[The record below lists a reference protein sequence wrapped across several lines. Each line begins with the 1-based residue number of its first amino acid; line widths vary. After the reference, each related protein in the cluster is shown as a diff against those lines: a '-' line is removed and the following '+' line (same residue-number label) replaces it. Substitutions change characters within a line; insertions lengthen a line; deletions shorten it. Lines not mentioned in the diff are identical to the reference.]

1 MSWGSDTNANK
12 FKKSYI
18 QGFLDISG
26 GNLIVESSSVIQVM
40 SNEYAGQPALL
51 IKPDRFSV
59 FTGQSSYDISYE
71 TFAAL
76 GFLGTSYE
84 YTTADIYNRIQ
95 FIASNTLEGNKTL
108 IGSDA
113 SYTDLIVYGNVETRS
128 NGNIIG
134 AKNLLLTGDAS
145 LNQKLYVASNVRM
158 DADLSVNQNLYVT
171 GRSQLNNDVSMNRN
185 VDIGTGNNSV
195 AINKDISA
203 NIALDVSG
211 ATVFRGPVSINQDV
225 SFNQSLKVGTDLSVN
240 RYLYVGNNALFNTDV
255 SINQNLFVSGKATIG
270 RPPTSTAYEFDL
282 SGQQRI
288 YEPTGTR
295 ASATVG
301 SLVFEHGDASGV
313 SSIVFL
319 SKNNPGGDYAYI
331 QYEENVDGASEKGV
345 LTIGVE
351 NDAGSAG
358 SSDRMSLYAAGGSGF
373 VGVNTKTPI
382 FHLDISGT
390 ANVSSTLT
398 TNVIDPSN
406 AGSKMTIAQSQIAGN
421 LDIGNNSG
429 RTGPINIGTANT
441 SKTITVGGASS
452 GTTTIQGGTITIN
465 PASILELGNN
475 DADVAISIGR
485 DQTTGTLDIGNNTGR
500 TAAIN
505 IGTGSSSKTM
515 SIGGAA
521 TTLQMYGVDA
531 SFAGNVK
538 LGSGNKFVAINKDVS
553 ANIALDVSGATVLR
567 GITSTLSDV
576 SINGKLLVSG
586 DVSLNQKLFVNND
599 VSFNSNLSV
608 GQALTVNNR
617 ALFSADVSLNKN
629 TRLGTGIN
637 SVAINKDISSQY
649 ALDVSGTTSLRGPL
663 YTLSD
668 VSINGKLSVGGDIS
682 LNGNISIGTTLQTI
696 GAGLKQPPVPMTANV
711 TNIPSHGSYYAYTSS
726 LTENLNIFHLFDN
739 NANTSVNTPYGYTI
753 FADPSTVNFWGGTDT
768 ISDVTTTAYPGFRFH
783 LDLPYQINLSRFD
796 YRNTNSGRYPA
807 QGSMLGSNNGT
818 SWYNIYNFDLSGTY
832 NNNSGQTGAQDF
844 SFNTASNTGF
854 YSKYAL
860 VIKSIACTP
869 PDASKNA
876 TRLGIS
882 EIKLYGNN
890 NILSTQSI
898 GATSIGV
905 SDNLTVGATA
915 NFNGN
920 VTIGNTDNVYNR
932 TGAARLLIMEPSGTV
947 ASATSGS
954 LVLQHGDASGVSS
967 IVFRSTNDV
976 GSDYA
981 YIQYQESV
989 GSGTAQK
996 GLLTIGVENDAG
1008 SGTTADRM
1016 SLYAAGGSGFIGLN
1030 TLDPQYHLDLSG
1042 NARISGTV
1050 IASLDVSLNRNVDI
1064 GSGNNSVSIN
1074 KDISSNFALDVSGI
1088 TNLRAPLYTVA
1099 DVSINGKLF
1108 ATGDAS
1114 FNTNLFV
1121 GQDLSVNRFLY
1132 VNNAT
1137 LFNGDVSTNQNLYV
1151 AGKATFGRPPA
1162 TGGTYELDMSGQMRI
1177 YELVGSNVISNT
1189 SLATLTLEHADAS
1202 GASSIMF
1209 KSPSTT
1215 SNGDYAYIKYQDLSG
1230 ATTNAG
1236 LLTIG
1241 IENDPTATTTRD
1253 RISLYAAGGSGFI
1266 GLNTLDPS
1274 FNLDVSGNANVS
1286 SSLFV
1291 NTINPSSAGS
1301 TLNIASTQTNGIIN
1315 IATEATRTANINIG
1329 NQAATNTIRL
1339 GNFDICNNSIRG
1351 RSGQSVTVF
1360 SSYNLTGGLR
1370 IGESMTGGIHQYSFN
1385 TTSGSVQIAGF
1396 SRGSGNIEIGC
1407 GNNNASHTM
1416 SIGTGETNAGKLN
1429 IANGALSTGSINI
1442 LDGSGSTGTAII
1454 GRNSAIQIVNSA
1466 TTTVDVSATGL
1477 LTLRGSSLNV
1487 IGATLFNSDVSM
1499 NQNTR
1504 LGAGNNSVAIN
1515 KDISSQYA
1523 LDVSGTTNLIGPL
1536 YTLGDVSLGQKLFVS
1551 SDVSINTNLYVGGD
1565 VSINGNLSVA
1575 NSVFLLNSDISTNQ
1589 NLYVAGRATFGS
1601 PPISG
1606 TTYELDVSGQMRI
1619 YEQTGSNVTS
1629 NTSVA
1634 TLTLEH
1640 ADASGASSIM
1650 FKSPSTASNGD
1661 YAYIKYQD
1669 LSGATTNAG
1678 LLTIGIENDPTATN
1692 ADKISLYAAGGSG
1705 YVGVNTLN
1713 PGYNLDVSGN
1723 VNVSSTFYTNT
1734 IESLTSSSTL
1744 TIAGTDRTGT
1754 INIGH
1759 SGSSARII
1767 SIGSSDARLFLGGSQ
1782 IRLRDTGNG
1791 SVSFGRISSDTTQD
1805 STGVTLLSGVNTTG
1819 SVRIMDGSGSTGTTT
1834 IGRNNAIQIVNSAT
1848 TTVDVSATGL
1858 LTLRGSSLNVVGA
1871 TRFNS
1876 DVSFNQNAKLGA
1888 GTNAIAINKD
1898 ISSNFALD
1906 ISGATNFRGVISTLS
1921 DISVN
1926 GRLFTSGDVSLNQK
1940 LFVNGDASFNAD
1952 ILVGQ
1957 DLSVNRFLYAANN
1970 ALFNTDVSINQNLY
1984 VSGRTAIG
1992 RPPTNTTYELDV
2004 SGQMRIYETVGTS
2017 ASGNNGSLTLEHG
2030 DASGV
2035 SSIVFR
2041 SKNNNASDYG
2051 YLQYQEN
2058 VGGSSEKGLLTLG
2071 IENDAAGGASDRISL
2086 YAAGGIGFVGVNT
2099 KDPSY
2104 HLDISGS
2111 TKVSG
2116 NTILTLDVSMNRN
2129 AQIGAGSNSVSINKD
2144 ISSQYALD
2152 ISGAT
2157 NFRGIINTLS
2167 DISVNGRL
2175 FTSGDVSLNQK
2186 LFVRNDISTNSN
2198 VYVGNT
2204 VFTNKIDTVGNTAN
2218 IDIGATQSS
2227 GIINI
2232 GGLSG
2237 RTGGINIGTNTNT
2250 SSAFTIQLGH
2260 AAGVG
2265 PNINIGLWNY
2275 NGSNGVLRYANNGQF
2290 GAVGDLNLFS
2300 GATSTLNLGS
2310 TMTGG
2315 IINVGPNIATASSTE
2330 LNIATGSALTGNINL
2345 GRGPAIK
2352 IANGTSTN
2360 IDISASGTLALRGTT
2375 VTAPT
2380 TALDN
2385 SSNQVATTAFVKNNI
2400 SNLVAGAGDALDT
2413 LYELSNAI
2421 NNDASFGYNIVTS
2434 IGLRA
2439 YDTSVVHITGTESIA
2454 GNKTFTNDTV
2464 IGGNLTTVQKGV
2476 FGYGTAPVGTPYEFD
2491 ISGQMRIYEQTGS
2504 DVTGN
2509 TSVATLTLEHGD
2521 ASGASSIMFKSP
2533 STASNGDYAYI
2544 KYQDLSGT
2552 STTTNAGLL
2561 TIGVEN
2567 DPTAATTRDRIS
2579 LYAAGGSGF
2588 IGINTLDPSFNLDIS
2603 GNANVRNTLI
2613 TNSIDVSNAASTLT
2627 IAESQT
2633 TGIINIGAGSRTSG
2647 AINLA
2652 TGSGNQSTAL
2662 NWGTSSN
2669 SGQLTFRGGTF
2680 NFSSTGNLTFNS
2692 SYSELT
2698 ANIIT
2703 GTRTSGTVN
2712 LVTGNPS
2719 GATTNAFT
2727 GNATNNAILNIATG
2741 SRTAGS
2747 DINIANNTSS
2757 AETLNIGTGAGR
2769 SGTINIGTGNT
2780 GTKTIGIGGSLTTI
2794 NLTGKSVTATSDV
2807 SLNANTQV
2815 GAGSNSVAINKDIS
2829 SQYALDISGETNMR
2843 GNLSLVGG
2851 NVIVNGT
2858 VLSTAGTGTSLTT
2871 QGVKVGTDT
2880 NYYVTVD
2887 KANFYNDPSLVI
2899 YYNFDTSVN
2908 GYKIENMAATGSTF
2922 DGSFN
2927 VSGTSTTTGMIDTT
2941 TKKFGAASLKNNP
2954 VSPISNAGVYVP
2966 NASSIPISTTMT
2978 FSMWVNKLGTPVAG
2992 QLDRIFEYSS
3002 GATVDEN
3009 NSIALDISSSGVIIP
3024 ILTNGITPC
3033 LGTLT
3038 SPILSYN
3045 ICDGSW
3051 NHIVWTITPSTSYIY
3066 INGAIKHYDSI
3077 TTAVPT
3083 TSRSSAYIAFTQFSA
3098 GTRDF
3103 SGNIDDYRYYSGK
3116 ALNQAEIYQLY
3127 NNTFFNLDICGGF
3140 LANGSSVIYEPS
3152 GSRATANSGTL
3163 TLIHGDASGASSIM
3177 FKSVNDPLE
3186 YGYIQYEENTVG
3198 STGYHYGLMTIGIE
3212 NDAGT
3217 PAAYT
3222 DQADRVSLYPSGGQG
3237 FVGVNTKTPY
3247 YSLDVSGT
3255 MRILEGAGTSAA
3267 PTAGSLILEHTA
3279 VGGTSS
3285 IMFKGPNTT
3294 TSDYAYVQYTD
3305 VSSVVQSLLKY
3316 DLSINSPTTLTG
3328 LATLA
3333 STGTSNTNTT
3343 FWPTDNSFAWFS
3355 NTESIN
3361 NVVTPAFC
3369 LSFNQVNVTTGGT
3382 AISPLRMNY
3391 LETSYTMGSAADI
3404 TFSAW
3409 IRPSGIDISQSTPG
3423 RIYILY
3429 AANGG
3434 TSGTGVIDMYIEINS
3449 NTNKGKLYCL
3459 INADGTNYQL
3469 TNVAINQ
3476 NAWNHV
3482 ALSFSSTNKNGQ
3494 LYLNNVPA
3502 TNELTGFN
3510 GKVLNYLDKFW
3521 IGNNYNGTTATNWL
3535 KGFRGRMAFINIFD
3549 KALPASDIAYLYNN
3563 PAYNVATNPERG
3575 LLTIGVENDTGI
3587 INNDRIVLWP
3597 GAGTGYV
3604 GINTRTPTATLDV
3617 SGTVQAVS
3625 YNATSDYRL
3634 KENVSPLDSLFNVD
3648 KLSPVTYT
3656 LKGSGKQDIGFI
3668 AHEVQELYP
3677 FLVNGVKDGPNTQS
3691 INYNGFIGILT
3702 KEIKDL
3708 KAKVQEQ
3715 EARLETM
3722 EKLLLNK

>member
-1 MSWGSDTNANK
+1 
-12 FKKSYI
+12 
-18 QGFLDISG
+18 
-26 GNLIVESSSVIQVM
+26 
-40 SNEYAGQPALL
+40 
-51 IKPDRFSV
+51 
-59 FTGQSSYDISYE
+59 
-71 TFAAL
+71 
-76 GFLGTSYE
+76 
-84 YTTADIYNRIQ
+84 
-95 FIASNTLEGNKTL
+95 
-108 IGSDA
+108 
-113 SYTDLIVYGNVETRS
+113 
-128 NGNIIG
+128 
-134 AKNLLLTGDAS
+134 
-145 LNQKLYVASNVRM
+145 
-158 DADLSVNQNLYVT
+158 
-171 GRSQLNNDVSMNRN
+171 
-185 VDIGTGNNSV
+185 
-195 AINKDISA
+195 
-203 NIALDVSG
+203 
-211 ATVFRGPVSINQDV
+211 
-225 SFNQSLKVGTDLSVN
+225 
-240 RYLYVGNNALFNTDV
+240 
-255 SINQNLFVSGKATIG
+255 
-270 RPPTSTAYEFDL
+270 
-282 SGQQRI
+282 
-288 YEPTGTR
+288 
-295 ASATVG
+295 
-301 SLVFEHGDASGV
+301 
-313 SSIVFL
+313 
-319 SKNNPGGDYAYI
+319 
-331 QYEENVDGASEKGV
+331 
-345 LTIGVE
+345 
-351 NDAGSAG
+351 
-358 SSDRMSLYAAGGSGF
+358 
-373 VGVNTKTPI
+373 
-382 FHLDISGT
+382 
-390 ANVSSTLT
+390 
-398 TNVIDPSN
+398 
-406 AGSKMTIAQSQIAGN
+406 
-421 LDIGNNSG
+421 
-429 RTGPINIGTANT
+429 
-441 SKTITVGGASS
+441 
-452 GTTTIQGGTITIN
+452 
-465 PASILELGNN
+465 
-475 DADVAISIGR
+475 
-485 DQTTGTLDIGNNTGR
+485 
-500 TAAIN
+500 
-505 IGTGSSSKTM
+505 
-515 SIGGAA
+515 
-521 TTLQMYGVDA
+521 
-531 SFAGNVK
+531 
-538 LGSGNKFVAINKDVS
+538 
-553 ANIALDVSGATVLR
+553 
-567 GITSTLSDV
+567 
-576 SINGKLLVSG
+576 
-586 DVSLNQKLFVNND
+586 
-599 VSFNSNLSV
+599 
-608 GQALTVNNR
+608 
-617 ALFSADVSLNKN
+617 
-629 TRLGTGIN
+629 
-637 SVAINKDISSQY
+637 
-649 ALDVSGTTSLRGPL
+649 
-663 YTLSD
+663 
-668 VSINGKLSVGGDIS
+668 
-682 LNGNISIGTTLQTI
+682 
-696 GAGLKQPPVPMTANV
+696 
-711 TNIPSHGSYYAYTSS
+711 
-726 LTENLNIFHLFDN
+726 
-739 NANTSVNTPYGYTI
+739 
-753 FADPSTVNFWGGTDT
+753 
-768 ISDVTTTAYPGFRFH
+768 
-783 LDLPYQINLSRFD
+783 
-796 YRNTNSGRYPA
+796 
-807 QGSMLGSNNGT
+807 
-818 SWYNIYNFDLSGTY
+818 
-832 NNNSGQTGAQDF
+832 
-844 SFNTASNTGF
+844 
-854 YSKYAL
+854 
-860 VIKSIACTP
+860 
-869 PDASKNA
+869 
-876 TRLGIS
+876 
-882 EIKLYGNN
+882 
-890 NILSTQSI
+890 
-898 GATSIGV
+898 
-905 SDNLTVGATA
+905 
-915 NFNGN
+915 
-920 VTIGNTDNVYNR
+920 
-932 TGAARLLIMEPSGTV
+932 
-947 ASATSGS
+947 
-954 LVLQHGDASGVSS
+954 
-967 IVFRSTNDV
+967 
-976 GSDYA
+976 
-981 YIQYQESV
+981 
-989 GSGTAQK
+989 
-996 GLLTIGVENDAG
+996 
-1008 SGTTADRM
+1008 
-1016 SLYAAGGSGFIGLN
+1016 
-1030 TLDPQYHLDLSG
+1030 
-1042 NARISGTV
+1042 
-1050 IASLDVSLNRNVDI
+1050 
-1064 GSGNNSVSIN
+1064 
-1074 KDISSNFALDVSGI
+1074 
-1088 TNLRAPLYTVA
+1088 
-1099 DVSINGKLF
+1099 
-1108 ATGDAS
+1108 
-1114 FNTNLFV
+1114 
-1121 GQDLSVNRFLY
+1121 
-1132 VNNAT
+1132 
-1137 LFNGDVSTNQNLYV
+1137 
-1151 AGKATFGRPPA
+1151 
-1162 TGGTYELDMSGQMRI
+1162 
-1177 YELVGSNVISNT
+1177 
-1189 SLATLTLEHADAS
+1189 
-1202 GASSIMF
+1202 
-1209 KSPSTT
+1209 
-1215 SNGDYAYIKYQDLSG
+1215 
-1230 ATTNAG
+1230 
-1236 LLTIG
+1236 
-1241 IENDPTATTTRD
+1241 
-1253 RISLYAAGGSGFI
+1253 
-1266 GLNTLDPS
+1266 
-1274 FNLDVSGNANVS
+1274 
-1286 SSLFV
+1286 
-1291 NTINPSSAGS
+1291 
-1301 TLNIASTQTNGIIN
+1301 
-1315 IATEATRTANINIG
+1315 
-1329 NQAATNTIRL
+1329 
-1339 GNFDICNNSIRG
+1339 
-1351 RSGQSVTVF
+1351 
-1360 SSYNLTGGLR
+1360 
-1370 IGESMTGGIHQYSFN
+1370 
-1385 TTSGSVQIAGF
+1385 
-1396 SRGSGNIEIGC
+1396 
-1407 GNNNASHTM
+1407 
-1416 SIGTGETNAGKLN
+1416 
-1429 IANGALSTGSINI
+1429 
-1442 LDGSGSTGTAII
+1442 
-1454 GRNSAIQIVNSA
+1454 
-1466 TTTVDVSATGL
+1466 
-1477 LTLRGSSLNV
+1477 
-1487 IGATLFNSDVSM
+1487 
-1499 NQNTR
+1499 
-1504 LGAGNNSVAIN
+1504 
-1515 KDISSQYA
+1515 
-1523 LDVSGTTNLIGPL
+1523 
-1536 YTLGDVSLGQKLFVS
+1536 
-1551 SDVSINTNLYVGGD
+1551 
-1565 VSINGNLSVA
+1565 
-1575 NSVFLLNSDISTNQ
+1575 
-1589 NLYVAGRATFGS
+1589 
-1601 PPISG
+1601 
-1606 TTYELDVSGQMRI
+1606 
-1619 YEQTGSNVTS
+1619 
-1629 NTSVA
+1629 
-1634 TLTLEH
+1634 
-1640 ADASGASSIM
+1640 
-1650 FKSPSTASNGD
+1650 
-1661 YAYIKYQD
+1661 
-1669 LSGATTNAG
+1669 
-1678 LLTIGIENDPTATN
+1678 
-1692 ADKISLYAAGGSG
+1692 
-1705 YVGVNTLN
+1705 
-1713 PGYNLDVSGN
+1713 
-1723 VNVSSTFYTNT
+1723 
-1734 IESLTSSSTL
+1734 
-1744 TIAGTDRTGT
+1744 
-1754 INIGH
+1754 
-1759 SGSSARII
+1759 
-1767 SIGSSDARLFLGGSQ
+1767 
-1782 IRLRDTGNG
+1782 
-1791 SVSFGRISSDTTQD
+1791 
-1805 STGVTLLSGVNTTG
+1805 
-1819 SVRIMDGSGSTGTTT
+1819 MDGSGSTGTTT

-2104 HLDISGS
+2104 HLDVSGNMRV
-2111 TKVSG
+2111 TG
-2116 NTILTLDVSMNRN
+2116 NTILTFDVSMNRN

-2204 VFTNKIDTVGNTAN
+2204 VFTNKMDTTVNSAN

-2227 GIINI
+2227 GRINI
-2232 GGLSG
+2232 GGLNG
-2237 RTGGINIGTNTNT
+2237 RTGNINIGTNTNT
-2250 SSAFTIQLGH
+2250 GSAFTIQLGH
-2260 AAGVG
+2260 DTGVG

-2275 NGSNGVLRYANNGQF
+2275 NGSNGVLQYANNGQF

-2400 SNLVAGAGDALDT
+2400 SNLVAGAGAALDT

-2521 ASGASSIMFKSP
+2521 ASGCSSIMFKSP
-2533 STASNGDYAYI
+2533 STTSNGDYAYI
-2544 KYQDLSGT
+2544 KYQDLSGA
-2552 STTTNAGLL
+2552 TTNNGLL

-2567 DPTAATTRDRIS
+2567 DPTVATTADKIS
-2579 LYAAGGSGF
+2579 LFAAGGTGYV
-2588 IGINTLDPSFNLDIS
+2588 GVNTRNPTFNLDVSGGFRTNGDASINVFEFTKNSSQSPILKVNTVEAIQLSGGSELRFAQTTTSGTITIAGTQSS
-2603 GNANVRNTLI
+2603 GNL
-2613 TNSIDVSNAASTLT
+2613 SIGGSTVGR
-2627 IAESQT
+2627 
-2633 TGIINIGAGSRTSG
+2633 TGIIKIGGPANKNTIGNVT
-2647 AINLA
+2647 I
-2652 TGSGNQSTAL
+2652 TGSSFD
-2662 NWGTSSN
+2662 SSN
-2669 SGQLTFRGGTF
+2669 NLLQFIPDVSFGKNMFVFGDVSLNNKLFVNSDASLNQNLYVGQDVSINRNLYVANQTVLTNDVSMNR
-2680 NFSSTGNLTFNS
+2680 N
-2692 SYSELT
+2692 
-2698 ANIIT
+2698 
-2703 GTRTSGTVN
+2703 V
-2712 LVTGNPS
+2712 
-2719 GATTNAFT
+2719 
-2727 GNATNNAILNIATG
+2727 
-2741 SRTAGS
+2741 
-2747 DINIANNTSS
+2747 D
-2757 AETLNIGTGAGR
+2757 
-2769 SGTINIGTGNT
+2769 IGTGN
-2780 GTKTIGIGGSLTTI
+2780 
-2794 NLTGKSVTATSDV
+2794 
-2807 SLNANTQV
+2807 
-2815 GAGSNSVAINKDIS
+2815 NSVSINKDIS

-2843 GNLSLVGG
+2843 GNLTTFGNIAITGG
-2851 NVIVNGT
+2851 NIIVDGT
-2858 VLSTAGTGTSLTT
+2858 PISTAGTGTSLTT

-3186 YGYIQYEENTVG
+3186 YGYIQYEENTAG

-3222 DQADRVSLYPSGGQG
+3222 DQADRVSLYPSGGRG

-3305 VSSVVQSLLKY
+3305 ASSVVQSFLKY

-3333 STGTSNTNTT
+3333 STGTNSTVTT

-3409 IRPSGIDISQSTPG
+3409 IRPSGIDISQSTTG

-3434 TSGTGVIDMYIEINS
+3434 TSGTGVIDIFIEINS
-3449 NTNKGKLYCL
+3449 NSDKGKVFCV
-3459 INADGTNYQL
+3459 INSDFTNCKL
-3469 TNVAINQ
+3469 TDVSINQ
-3476 NAWNHV
+3476 NQWNHICF
-3482 ALSFSSTNKNGQ
+3482 SFSSTNKNGEF
-3494 LYLNNVPA
+3494 YLNNVPVPNRA
-3502 TNELTGFN
+3502 GGNGFS

-3549 KALPASDIAYLYNN
+3549 KALSVSDVAYLYYNPAYNVATNPERGMLTIGVENDTGVINNDRIVLWPGAGTGNIGINTKTPSTTLDISGTVRIYEGAGTTASTTAGSLILEHTAVGGTSSIMFKGPNTTTSDYAYVQYTDDSSVVQSLLKYDLSSGTDGAAVGNTTFTSTGTNSATLATVPTDNSFAWVAGTPINGITPAVCISFNQTNLNLTNTTSRINYLQVGSPSNMSSFTFSVWIRPGQIAASDNIATPLAWMIANLSNSSSNGSIDIWLENNGRIYVLLGDDNSNYIRTNSTLVVGTWYHLVFTFDGNLRNGFLYLNGVLDNQVQGTTGLSNKTLKQNNALLIGLKYGWNTGTGSSDMYGAGTTKFKGFRGQMAFINVFDVGISASDIAYLYNN
-3563 PAYNVATNPERG
+3563 PTYNVATNPERG

-3587 INNDRIVLWP
+3587 LNNDRIVLWP
-3597 GAGTGYV
+3597 GAGTGNV

-3617 SGTVQAVS
+3617 SGSVNVSVNLTANGNIQATS
-3625 YNATSDYRL
+3625 YNATSDYRE
-3634 KENVSPLDSLFNVD
+3634 KMNVIPLNRSFTVD
-3648 KLSPVTYT
+3648 VLNPVTYN
-3656 LKGSGKQDIGFI
+3656 LKSSGKQDVGFI
-3668 AHEVQELYP
+3668 AHEVQEFYP
-3677 FLVNGVKDGPNTQS
+3677 FLVNGVKDGPSTQS
-3691 INYNGFIGILT
+3691 LNYTGLIGILT

-3715 EARLETM
+3715 EERFTLQEERFTLQEERFTEQDTRLQVL